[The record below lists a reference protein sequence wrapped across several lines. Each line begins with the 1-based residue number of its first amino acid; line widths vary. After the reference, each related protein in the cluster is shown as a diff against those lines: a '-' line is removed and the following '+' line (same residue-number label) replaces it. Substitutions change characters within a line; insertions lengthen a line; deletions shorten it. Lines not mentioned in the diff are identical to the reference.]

1 MDLLKSKRFAY
12 TKKNKNLPGRGD
24 YMSRNVTIVVIILI
38 VVLLAG
44 YLVWLR
50 GRYSPLDQGGLNTVE
65 VTPTPTPTP
74 QATPTA
80 SASAT
85 PTATASATVSPRATS
100 SPATGSGSQ
109 E

>member
-1 MDLLKSKRFAY
+1 
-12 TKKNKNLPGRGD
+12 
-24 YMSRNVTIVVIILI
+24 MSRNVTIVVIILI

-50 GRYSPLDQGGLNTVE
+50 GRYSAGDQENLNVVE
-65 VTPTPTPTP
+65 VTPTPTPSVE
-74 QATPTA
+74 ATPTA

-100 SPATGSGSQ
+100 SPATGSGDVEQ
-109 E
+109 